1 MAAFD
6 DFFFIT
12 AAVIGLLLCRE
23 YLPCTIF
30 EHEMNIITNDI
41 EFATMASKVLEM
53 VPDPETG
60 LSVIDLGLIYQLDVD
75 KAAKM
80 IFCSMTL
87 TTRFC
92 PMGEAIIEAVERAL
106 KIKFPGHEIKINLTF
121 DPPWTSDRISP
132 KGKTILNQ

>member
-1 MAAFD
+1 
-6 DFFFIT
+6 
-12 AAVIGLLLCRE
+12 
-23 YLPCTIF
+23 
-30 EHEMNIITNDI
+30 MNIITNDI

-132 KGKTILNQ
+132 KGKTVLNQ